1 MSNPTLI
8 ISQQT
13 WLQKDFKRLN
23 KYVQHLASTTD
34 IFCFLNLLN
43 HTIGL
48 LQNVSQ
54 RFRETR
60 NSYGKIFP
68 STLICYSFCFLP
80 FSYVYSNRSVCKLW
94 NQALSSTS
102 SIGILFANAKIP
114 TGAFYNP
121 ASSWNMKFVP
131 SLIAFGREKMYVGME
146 NLHTYTPTMKIQV
159 FNLAGV
165 DLGILNGLGD
175 TSVSHFAVTNEY
187 LCISGLEWRGEP
199 KRIIQLFTHENQL
212 QLISKWTVPQSHALV
227 MDQKHIYLL
236 DSTFCWIYSYA
247 GDLLR
252 RWQYHHHSLTCESK
266 IAVNNQKV
274 FISDPVNCN
283 IAVFSSEGKRL
294 TQWGKKGNSDGEFK
308 LIETIAVSDDVVYII
323 DSGKN
328 LIQAFTHTGVFLFKV
343 RHGRAEGLLMRI
355 CVLQDKLYITNSQN
369 NLLVFQLEYDY
380 KKLPPRYTKAQKI
393 KLIPS
398 LEFLFVNHSQSE
410 ENKSK

>member
-1 MSNPTLI
+1 MSDPTFV
-8 ISQQT
+8 ISQQK
-13 WLQKDFKRLN
+13 WLQKDFRRLN

-60 NSYGKIFP
+60 NSYGKFFP

-80 FSYVYSNRSVCKLW
+80 FSYAYSNRSVCKLW

-102 SIGILFANAKIP
+102 SIRILFANAKIP

-121 ASSWNMKFVP
+121 TSSWNMKVVS

-146 NLHTYTPTMKIQV
+146 NLHTYTPFMKIQV

-175 TSVSHFAVTNEY
+175 ISVLHFAVTNEY
-187 LCISGLEWRGEP
+187 LCIHGMEWRGEP
-199 KRIIQLFTHENQL
+199 KRIIQLFTYENQL
-212 QLISKWTVPQSHALV
+212 QLISKWTVPQFHDLA

-236 DSTFCWIYSYA
+236 DSRFCWIFSYA

-252 RWQYHHHSLTCESK
+252 RWQFHHQSLTCESK

-274 FISDPVNCN
+274 FILHPVNCN
-283 IAVFSSEGKRL
+283 ITVFSSQGKRL
-294 TQWGKKGNSDGEFK
+294 TQWGKKGNRDGEFK
-308 LIETIAVSDDVVYII
+308 SIEIVTVSDDVVYII
-323 DSGKN
+323 DSVKN
-328 LIQAFTHTGVFLFKV
+328 LIQAFTYTGVFLFKV
-343 RHGRAEGLLMRI
+343 KPGAAEGLLMRI
-355 CVLQDKLYITNSQN
+355 CVLQDKLYVTNSQN
-369 NLLVFQLEYDY
+369 NLLVFQLEYDSQ
-380 KKLPPRYTKAQKI
+380 KLPPSYTKVQ
-393 KLIPS
+393 
-398 LEFLFVNHSQSE
+398 N
-410 ENKSK
+410 